1 MNNTLK
7 NRLKYHIT
15 GAIERGESQAIVE
28 IPSLHTLEIQ
38 DRIEEIK
45 QALQALCLGSIEHVV
60 IEAAV
65 NELIQNWDDHK

>member
-7 NRLKYHIT
+7 NRLQYHVT

-28 IPSLHTLEIQ
+28 IPALHTIEIQ
-38 DRIEEIK
+38 DRIDEIK
-45 QALQALCLGSIEHVV
+45 EALQALCLGSIEHVV

-65 NELIQNWDDHK
+65 NELIQNWEDHK

>member
-15 GAIERGESQAIVE
+15 GAVERGEAQAIVE
-28 IPSLHTLEIQ
+28 IPPLHTLEINE
-38 DRIEEIK
+38 RITEIK
-45 QALQALCLGSIEHVV
+45 EALQALCLGSIEHVV

-65 NELIQNWDDHK
+65 NELIQNWEDHN

>member
-15 GAIERGESQAIVE
+15 GAIERGEAQPIVE
-28 IPSLHTLEIQ
+28 ISALHTLEINE
-38 DRIEEIK
+38 RITEIK
-45 QALQALCLGSIEHVV
+45 EALKALCLGSIEHVV

-65 NELIQNWDDHK
+65 NELIQNWEDHK

>member
-7 NRLKYHIT
+7 NRLQYHVT
-15 GAIERGESQAIVE
+15 GAIERGEAQAIVE
-28 IPSLHTLEIQ
+28 IPPLHTLEIQ
-38 DRIEEIK
+38 DRITEIN

-65 NELIQNWDDHK
+65 NELIQNWEDHK